1 MTRPRPDQLDFE
13 IEGGI
18 RPDEMLRAINRR
30 LEKLYDRDHCIGH
43 AYLYAL
49 RDNPTLEELKHVF
62 RNKLIPLL
70 QEYFHGDW
78 GKIGLVLGKDFVHRR
93 DTSGTQFA
101 EFDHDD
107 RDALAE
113 RPTWELHDI
122 TMLSNFAFQRIYKH
136 VADA

>member
-1 MTRPRPDQLDFE
+1 
-13 IEGGI
+13 
-18 RPDEMLRAINRR
+18 MLRAINRR

-49 RDNPTLEELKHVF
+49 RDNPTLEGLKQVF

-70 QEYFHGDW
+70 QEYFYGDW
-78 GKIGLVLGKDFVHRR
+78 GKIGLVLGKDFVRKR
-93 DTSGTQFA
+93 EISGKPFA

-107 RDALAE
+107 HDALAE

-122 TMLSNFAFQRIYKH
+122 GKLSNVAFQRIYKD